1 MDVKRWTKREREIYK
16 EAQAMLTEG
25 TNAPAFSQRFFSQ
38 GGRLSELGPDE
49 AARRRVVASELYAW
63 LRQQFE
69 ELRRQEAEA
78 FERETRALSGRLTIT
93 VPKSL
98 HAALKRE
105 AMAEGVSLSELIR
118 LKLGVS
124 YRTATHMLAGVLPR
138 ASSG

>member
-1 MDVKRWTKREREIYK
+1 MDVKRWTKLEQEIYR
-16 EAQAMLTEG
+16 EAQAMLAEG
-25 TNAPAFSQRFFSQ
+25 TNAPAFSQRFFSH
-38 GGRLSELGPDE
+38 GGRLSSLGPDK
-49 AARRRVVASELYAW
+49 AARRRVVESELYQW
-63 LRQQFE
+63 LHEQFDV
-69 ELRRQEAEA
+69 LRRQEAEA
-78 FERETRALSGRLTIT
+78 FERETRELSGRLTIT

-124 YRTATHMLAGVLPR
+124 YRTSAHTLAGVLPR

>member
-16 EAQAMLTEG
+16 EAKALLAEG
-25 TNAPAFSQRFFSQ
+25 TNAPAFAQRFFSQ
-38 GGRLSELGPDE
+38 DGRLAELGPDE
-49 AARRRVVASELYAW
+49 AARREVLRSEVYAW
-63 LRQQFE
+63 LRQQLDV
-69 ELRRQEAEA
+69 LRQREVEA
-78 FERETRALSGRLTIT
+78 FERETRALSGRLTIS

-105 AMAEGVSLSELIR
+105 AAAEGVSLSELIR

-124 YRTATHMLAGVLPR
+124 YRAAARMIAGDAPL